1 MKHSR
6 GKEKPGVESLR
17 AFVAIELPEGLKD
30 TLKRLQ
36 AMLKKGAGRGVSW
49 AAPERIHLTLK
60 FLGEI
65 RAESVDKVEA
75 ALRSAAEGSLPLLL
89 KTTGVGTFPSL
100 KAPLKLPLRM
110 PLKLPKV
117 VWVGIE
123 DCKELSRLQ
132 KRVEEELSTLGF
144 ERDGRPFSPHLT
156 LCRVKTK
163 ESQRLMVKGLKG
175 PGSDVKIDESFD
187 VAEIILFKS
196 ELNKGGALHT
206 PLRRISLDAT

>member
-1 MKHSR
+1 MDHSR

-17 AFVAIELPEGLKD
+17 AFVAIELPEGLKGK
-30 TLKRLQ
+30 LKRLQ

-100 KAPLKLPLRM
+100 KAPLKM
-110 PLKLPKV
+110 PMPRV

-163 ESQRLMVKGLKG
+163 ESQRLMAKGLKG

-206 PLRRISLDAT
+206 PLKRISLVAA